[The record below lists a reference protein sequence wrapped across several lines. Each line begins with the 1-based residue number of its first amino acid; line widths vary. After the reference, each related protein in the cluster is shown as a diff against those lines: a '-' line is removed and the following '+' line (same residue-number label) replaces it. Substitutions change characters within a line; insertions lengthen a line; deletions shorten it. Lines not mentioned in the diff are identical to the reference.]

1 MLKYVLDLVEIQCNL
16 MTFGE
21 GCGGEE
27 GGGGED
33 QHWQV

>member
-21 GCGGEE
+21 ECGGE
-27 GGGGED
+27 GGGGEED